1 MRVLNVLPISKLS
14 ANFLPIQISKLET
27 GVNVVKIY
35 LNAKTQ
41 TVSRQNDVIITM
53 HLNTSTIS
61 E

>member
-41 TVSRQNDVIITM
+41 TVSRAK
-53 HLNTSTIS
+53 
-61 E
+61 